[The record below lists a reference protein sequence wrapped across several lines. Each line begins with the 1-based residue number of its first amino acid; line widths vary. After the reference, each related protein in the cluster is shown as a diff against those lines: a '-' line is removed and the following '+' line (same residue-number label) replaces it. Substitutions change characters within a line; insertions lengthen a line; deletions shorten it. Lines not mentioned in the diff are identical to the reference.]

1 MIHVLRL
8 MWVGW
13 LLNMKSLTRSGL
25 FVFTSVI
32 EPLIFA
38 TLSYYLFKAGRTPG
52 TLLYASLSAGLMGIW
67 TSTLFGSG
75 GVITWQRWQGTLE
88 PTVAS
93 PPPLM
98 LVLFPLTFATASI
111 GLYSLASTL
120 LWGRFAF
127 GIPLDLVHPL
137 AFVVAVPVTI
147 LTLGALGLVIGA
159 SFVLYRNA
167 NALSNM
173 LEFPV
178 WLVTGALVPLSL
190 LPGWIQPL
198 SWVLGP
204 TWGFRAVRAAAIGG
218 DPWPAIGMCVVL
230 GLAYTVVASFV
241 VRYFEFRARVR
252 ATLSLT

>member
-1 MIHVLRL
+1 
-8 MWVGW
+8 
-13 LLNMKSLTRSGL
+13 
-25 FVFTSVI
+25 
-32 EPLIFA
+32 
-38 TLSYYLFKAGRTPG
+38 
-52 TLLYASLSAGLMGIW
+52 
-67 TSTLFGSG
+67 
-75 GVITWQRWQGTLE
+75 VITWQRWQGTLE

-147 LTLGALGLVIGA
+147 LTLGAPGLVIGA

-173 LEFPV
+173 LEFP
-178 WLVTGALVPLSL
+178 
-190 LPGWIQPL
+190 
-198 SWVLGP
+198 
-204 TWGFRAVRAAAIGG
+204 
-218 DPWPAIGMCVVL
+218 
-230 GLAYTVVASFV
+230 
-241 VRYFEFRARVR
+241 
-252 ATLSLT
+252 